1 MAFPPTWLEMY
12 GNAHATIPA
21 DQLTSSWAPQPHLL
35 KILNTT
41 AENYELEAALDSLA
55 VQYAH
60 LFHNPLANNAG
71 TSPQGKGEK

>member
-1 MAFPPTWLEMY
+1 MPFPTSLLEMD

-21 DQLTSSWAPQPHLL
+21 DQLACGWAPQPHLL

-41 AENYELEAALDSLA
+41 AKNYALEAALDKLA

-60 LFHNPLANNAG
+60 LFHNPPAQTVG